1 MTSTE
6 VSLNPSLH
14 AERSDAEGGSYRHAT
29 GQEDRRTMGAF
40 KVLPRARSAHRR
52 RTESTELYRVA
63 GGLAGVAGL
72 IHLYVAPAH
81 FVEEGLA
88 FGVFMLV
95 VGAAQMV
102 VGVAFL
108 EEPTRAPVQATII
121 GTLLVVLLYLVS
133 RTTGLPFG
141 PHPGR
146 PEGVD
151 TVDVVSKATEL
162 TLLWVLLSLPHGERI
177 RSRARS

>member
-1 MTSTE
+1 
-6 VSLNPSLH
+6 
-14 AERSDAEGGSYRHAT
+14 
-29 GQEDRRTMGAF
+29 
-40 KVLPRARSAHRR
+40 
-52 RTESTELYRVA
+52 LYRVA
-63 GGLAGVAGL
+63 GGLAVVAGL

-151 TVDVVSKATEL
+151 TVDVVSKTTEL